1 MTFSPE
7 EFFDLSGFGHRAIF
21 LDCPQ
26 VWDVLTKIEGYV
38 RQRVRPDI
46 LGKVEKGAH
55 LFGDI
60 SIGSG
65 TVVEA
70 GAYIRGPAI
79 IGQNC
84 QIRTGAYLRGD
95 VLVGDGCVVG
105 NSTELKNSILLN
117 GAAAPH
123 YNYCGDSVL
132 GNRANLGAGTKLS
145 NFKIAADKSIKL
157 RVGDETVDTGLT
169 KFGAILGDG
178 AQTGCNSVLNPGTIL
193 GKNVLVYACAAV
205 RGYVPHGTIV
215 KLRQQF
221 ENATGE
227 ASPPAG

>member
-1 MTFSPE
+1 MSFSPE
-7 EFFDLSGFGHRAIF
+7 EFFDLGGFGHRAIF
-21 LDCPQ
+21 LDCAH
-26 VWDVLTKIEGYV
+26 VWDVLGKIEGYV
-38 RQRVRPDI
+38 RQKVRPDV

-79 IGQNC
+79 IGQHC

-95 VLVGDGCVVG
+95 VLIGDGCIVG
-105 NSTELKNSILLN
+105 NSTELKNAILLN

-132 GNRANLGAGTKLS
+132 GNRSNLGAGTKLS
-145 NFKIAADKSIKL
+145 NFKIAADKNIRL
-157 RVGDETVDTGLT
+157 TVGGEVVDTGLK

-178 AQTGCNSVLNPGTIL
+178 AQTGCNSVLNPGTVL
-193 GKNVLVYACAAV
+193 GRDVLVYPCAAV
-205 RGYVPHGTIV
+205 RGYVPHRTVV
-215 KLRQQF
+215 KLRQAF
-221 ENATGE
+221 DYATMAE
-227 ASPPAG
+227 TPR